1 MLLDCGWVHG
11 FMGAPAAEMLLV
23 HAIATGEPVS
33 FLFEGRRGEILH
45 RLVM

>member
-1 MLLDCGWVHG
+1 MHG
-11 FMGAPAAEMLLV
+11 FIGAPAAEMLLV
-23 HAIATGEPVS
+23 PAIATGEPVS